1 MVHIQHYFFKKYYF
15 ILNNRKKNLFK
26 IECLKNKKILGLSS
40 FYSLIKNNQP
50 SESTSFIYL
59 EKKESKKSFIDLRKY
74 KWNDKI
80 FIYFFLKGKFDK
92 FIAILLIFMLFPLF
106 ALISLGIK
114 ISSPGPIFYKQKRHG
129 INGEHFNLWKFR
141 SMYFQPGDDNFP
153 SQAKRKDR
161 RITPF
166 GSFLRRTSLD
176 ELPQL
181 LNVIQG
187 HMSIVGP
194 RPHAVQHNLYYS
206 SFIRNYMKRHYV
218 KPGITGLAQVN
229 GLRGE
234 TSDLSKMEKRI
245 QYDLIYIH
253 HLSLY
258 LDLKIIIKTLLHFFN
273 QKNAY

>member
-1 MVHIQHYFFKKYYF
+1 MVHIQNYFLRKYYF
-15 ILNNRKKNLFK
+15 ILNNRKKNIFS
-26 IECLKNKKILGLSS
+26 IECLKNKKILRLST
-40 FYSLIKNNQP
+40 FCSLSHNIR
-50 SESTSFIYL
+50 SCESTSIFYL
-59 EKKESKKSFIDLRKY
+59 EKKEGKKIFIDLRKFD
-74 KWNDKI
+74 WNDKI
-80 FIYFFLKGKFDK
+80 FFYFFLKGKFDK
-92 FIAILLIFMLFPLF
+92 LIAFFLIVILLPLF
-106 ALISLGIK
+106 ALISIGVK
-114 ISSPGPIFYKQKRHG
+114 ISSPGPVFYKQKRHG

-141 SMYFQPGDDNFP
+141 SMYFQPGGEIFP
-153 SQAKRKDR
+153 NQATRKDQ

-234 TSDLSKMEKRI
+234 TSDLSKMERRI

-258 LDLKIIIKTLLHFFN
+258 LDLKIIIKTLLQIFD